1 LAKPVLAVTFGAALA
16 LLLASSWLASSG
28 QVSGLE
34 ADIFGWINGLP
45 ESWRPVMYGVQLL
58 GVLVV
63 PLGLAAIAAA
73 VGRWRLAVALAL
85 IVPIKLALEYF
96 LLKQIVERDRPFVT
110 VCAEDPDCADFRD
123 VPLYG
128 QSFPSGHAV
137 IAFALASLLWP
148 WLGRAGRLF
157 AIVAAIGVCVARVY
171 LGAHNPLDVVAG
183 AALGVLIGL
192 LLRLV
197 SGKPAAAE
205 PAA

>member
-1 LAKPVLAVTFGAALA
+1 LGKPALAVTFGAAVA
-16 LLLASSWLASSG
+16 LLLGSAWLARSG
-28 QVSGLE
+28 QVSDLE

-45 ESWRPVMYGVQLL
+45 ESWRPVMYGLQLL

-63 PLGLAAIAAA
+63 PLGLAAVAAA

-85 IVPIKLALEYF
+85 IVPIKLAVEY
-96 LLKQIVERDRPFVT
+96 LVLKQLVERDRPFVT
-110 VCAEDPDCADFRD
+110 VCAEDPDCAEFRD

-128 QSFPSGHAV
+128 PSFPSGHAV

-148 WLGRAGRLF
+148 WLGRAGRVF
-157 AIVAAIGVCVARVY
+157 AVVAAVGVCVARVY

-183 AALGVLIGL
+183 AALGILIGL
-192 LLRLV
+192 VLRLV

-205 PAA
+205 PAS